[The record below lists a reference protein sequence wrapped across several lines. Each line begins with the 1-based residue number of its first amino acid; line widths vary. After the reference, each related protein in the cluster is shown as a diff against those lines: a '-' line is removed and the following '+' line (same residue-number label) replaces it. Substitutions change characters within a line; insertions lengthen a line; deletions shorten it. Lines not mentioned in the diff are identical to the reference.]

1 MNKRDV
7 VAAIG
12 IILFILGA
20 CGCDGQPVVCGIVSL
35 IGLMIVYACQKREE
49 YEKKKR
55 DFETKKQHSL
65 TLTSSGAILTKDDT
79 KVSVCILTQ
88 MEIDA
93 KRMMDAKDGIDW
105 SKI

>member
-1 MNKRDV
+1 MESESHKEKQPHIVRHGTFRKMEDSDGFWEGGGDMNKRDV
-7 VAAIG
+7 IAAIG

-55 DFETKKQHSL
+55 DFETKK
-65 TLTSSGAILTKDDT
+65 
-79 KVSVCILTQ
+79 
-88 MEIDA
+88 
-93 KRMMDAKDGIDW
+93 
-105 SKI
+105 